1 MGFYY
6 VLFMFQLIFIS
17 CSFERQKISNAIER
31 FQISL
36 YFKLNKIWQIKV
48 VNFNR
53 SLKSWLHDSD
63 IEMSSKNNEGSSV
76 AAE

>member
-17 CSFERQKISNAIER
+17 CSFERQKISNAFER

-36 YFKLNKIWQIKV
+36 YFKPNKIWQIKE

-63 IEMSSKNNEGSSV
+63 IEMYSKNNEGSSV

>member
-17 CSFERQKISNAIER
+17 CSFERQKISNAFER

>member
-1 MGFYY
+1 
-6 VLFMFQLIFIS
+6 MF
-17 CSFERQKISNAIER
+17 NAFER

-36 YFKLNKIWQIKV
+36 YFKPNKIWQIKV

>member
-17 CSFERQKISNAIER
+17 CSFERQKISNAFER

-63 IEMSSKNNEGSSV
+63 IEMYSKNNEGSSV